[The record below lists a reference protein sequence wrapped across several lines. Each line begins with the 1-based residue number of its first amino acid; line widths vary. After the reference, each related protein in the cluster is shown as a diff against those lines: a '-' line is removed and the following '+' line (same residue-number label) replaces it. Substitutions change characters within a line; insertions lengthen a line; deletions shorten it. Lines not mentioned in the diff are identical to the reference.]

1 MAAIPW
7 PMTIPPDGGSDLE
20 ATARDAAI
28 VLSIAVQYGVPLE
41 PIRHAVT
48 RNADGSPSS
57 IIGAVLERLAEKDP

>member
-1 MAAIPW
+1 
-7 PMTIPPDGGSDLE
+7 LE